1 MRMSY
6 IQPCGAVSDS
16 QVSDLDIHLGC
27 SCLNSSH
34 IVTRAGV
41 ADPHPGAPASPA
53 LAYKQRDSVHRSAKA
68 AISSMNF
75 EDITNAV
82 KSLQSGLAVL
92 VGAQA

>member
-1 MRMSY
+1 MRLLY
-6 IQPCGAVSDS
+6 VQTCGILPDS
-16 QVSDLDIHLGC
+16 QGGDLEKHLGC
-27 SCLNSSH
+27 SCRNGGH
-34 IVTRAGV
+34 IPTRAGV
-41 ADPHPGAPASPA
+41 ADPHPGAPVSPA